1 MKITIKEV
9 AELAKVSPS
18 TVSRVISD
26 NSRISEKTKK
36 KVKKAMEELG
46 YYPNAIARSLVRK
59 STNTLGIVMPQ
70 STEAAF
76 LNPFFSQVLSGIA
89 AGAHEKDY
97 CIILS
102 TGNTEMS
109 QLESIRN
116 IVLSGRVD
124 GVILM
129 YSSVN
134 NIILKEIKKL
144 NIPILIIGKP
154 LEDLDVLY
162 VDNDNFKASYYVT
175 KKLIK
180 KGHKHI
186 GLITGPLNL
195 VVSLDRVE
203 GYKRAIFEEGLDF
216 YEEYIKEVPFTK
228 EAGYRAMKELLR
240 IKDLPTGIIVTDDVV
255 AFGAIDAIKEEN
267 YKVPWDIEIIS
278 FNNIPLAEFSSP
290 SLSSVDINAITL
302 GYESARLMIKKIEND
317 LKEGENNVIVP
328 TKIIYRESF
337 TELEGE

>member
-26 NSRISEKTKK
+26 NSRISEKTKE

-46 YYPNAIARSLVRK
+46 YYPNAIARSLVSK

-102 TGNTEMS
+102 TGNTEIS
-109 QLESIRN
+109 QLESIKN

-129 YSSVN
+129 YSSVD
-134 NIILKEIKKL
+134 NIILKEIKRF
-144 NIPILIIGKP
+144 NIPVLIIGKP
-154 LEDLDVLY
+154 LDDLDILY
-162 VDNDNFKASYYVT
+162 VDNNNLEASYFVT

-180 KGHKHI
+180 KGHKNI
-186 GLITGPLNL
+186 GLITGTLNL
-195 VVSLDRVE
+195 VVSLDRLE
-203 GYKRAIFEEGLDF
+203 GYKEAIFEEGLDLH
-216 YEEYIKEVPFTK
+216 EKYIKEVPFTK
-228 EAGYRAMKELLR
+228 EAGYVAMKELLKT
-240 IKDLPTGIIVTDDVV
+240 KDMPTGIVVTDDVV
-255 AFGAIDAIKEEN
+255 AFGAIDAIKEEG
-267 YKVPWDIEIIS
+267 YKVPNDIEIVS

-302 GYESARLMIKKIEND
+302 GYESARLMIKKIEDD
-317 LKEGENNVIVP
+317 LEEGENKVIVP

-337 TELEGE
+337 RELEGD